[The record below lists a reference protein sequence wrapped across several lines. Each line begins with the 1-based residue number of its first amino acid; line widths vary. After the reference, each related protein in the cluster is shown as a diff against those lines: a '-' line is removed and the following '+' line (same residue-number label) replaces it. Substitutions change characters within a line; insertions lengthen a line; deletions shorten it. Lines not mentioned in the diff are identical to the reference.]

1 MAALIVKRLIGLL
14 FVLFSITFIT
24 FLVGRLAPGDPIRV
38 LLGNRQ
44 DQAIYERLL
53 HRYGLDR
60 PWYEQYAGYVAGLVR
75 GDFGL
80 SFRYAERP
88 VTDLIAS
95 GIPVSVTLGLLAL
108 LVSLAVGVPA
118 GVLAALRQNSILDW
132 GTMAITLGLY
142 SIPSFVL
149 IPILRAINYLSF
161 TSGGPSLPVAGWGTP
176 QHLILPVLVLAA
188 ASTGYIARLTRYSML
203 EQLSQD
209 YVRTARSKGL
219 HPRAVYWRHAFRNAL
234 LPILTV
240 IGPSIAFLVTGAF
253 VVENLFAIPGIG
265 YVAVQAIGQRDYPV
279 IQGTTVILAVAV
291 VLMNFITDIA
301 YTLADPRVRVEA

>member
-1 MAALIVKRLIGLL
+1 MAALVVKRFLGLL

-24 FLVGRLAPGDPIRV
+24 FVVGRLAPGDPIRV

-44 DQAIYERLL
+44 DEAIYTRLL
-53 HRYGLDR
+53 HRYGLDL
-60 PWYEQYAGYVAGLVR
+60 PWYQQYLNYIGGLLR

-88 VTDLIAS
+88 VTDLIGS
-95 GIPVSVTLGLLAL
+95 GVPVSVTLGLLAL
-108 LVSLAVGVPA
+108 LLSLSIGIPA
-118 GVLAALRQNSILDW
+118 GVLAALRQNTVFDW
-132 GTMAITLGLY
+132 GTMAITLSLY

-149 IPILRAINYLSF
+149 IPILRAVNYFSF
-161 TSGGPSLPVAGWGTP
+161 SRGGPTLPVAGWGTP
-176 QHLILPVLVLAA
+176 QHLVLPVIVLAA
-188 ASTGYIARLTRYSML
+188 ASTGYIARLTRYAML
-203 EQLSQD
+203 EQLGQD
-209 YVRTARSKGL
+209 YIRTARSKGL

-253 VVENLFAIPGIG
+253 VVENLFSIPGIG
-265 YVAVQAIGQRDYPV
+265 YVSVQAIGQRDYPV

-291 VLMNFITDIA
+291 VVMNFITDLA
-301 YTLADPRVRVEA
+301 YTVADPRIRVET